1 MVTTNSQLSH
11 PDPCYNP
18 FIESQAI
25 DRAHR
30 IGQQRPVMVHKL
42 CTQGTVENEIL
53 DLQEEKMAVIGNA
66 LDETA
71 SRGIGRLS
79 TKDLGR
85 LFVS

>member
-1 MVTTNSQLSH
+1 M
-11 PDPCYNP
+11 
-18 FIESQAI
+18 
-25 DRAHR
+25 
-30 IGQQRPVMVHKL
+30 
-42 CTQGTVENEIL
+42 

-85 LFVS
+85 LFVSLHSCLAQVRSIGDEVLIVGFLFCRVTVKLKCGEWEFGADQRVTSAWNPY